1 MYRRRRIT
9 VGILAIIVAAVL
21 VLGIILMVKAV
32 QGIREDMAAPA
43 PEPTTTEAVAPG
55 PEASEGSG
63 ACPPDSVRVAA
74 STDEDEYED
83 GEEPELTIEVTNGHD
98 ADCIIDVGEAHQEF
112 VIERDGDTVWS
123 SRYCAATGEDD
134 EAATNPLVFP
144 AQSSKKASLTWPRIP
159 VDDECRQTDD
169 SFPDG
174 EYALVVKLGETES
187 EPARFS
193 LVEEA
198 GHAESESAQD
208 EGSAGEDT
216 ADEDSADEDTADADT
231 AGEGGADGDG
241 ADEDTAEG

>member
-1 MYRRRRIT
+1 MS
-9 VGILAIIVAAVL
+9 ILALVVAAVL
-21 VLGIILMVKAV
+21 VLGIVLMVKAV

-43 PEPTTTEAVAPG
+43 PEPTTTEAAAPG

-159 VDDECRQTDD
+159 VDDECRQTDE
-169 SFPDG
+169 SFPAG

-187 EPARFS
+187 DPARFS

-198 GHAESESAQD
+198 GGGASESAQD

-216 ADEDSADEDTADADT
+216 ADEETAEDAGSDEGGDEEAGSDEADSDEDA
-231 AGEGGADGDG
+231 
-241 ADEDTAEG
+241 AEG

>member
-1 MYRRRRIT
+1 
-9 VGILAIIVAAVL
+9 VGILAIVVAAVL
-21 VLGIILMVKAV
+21 VLGIVLMVKAV
-32 QGIREDMAAPA
+32 QGIREDMSAPA
-43 PEPTTTEAVAPG
+43 PEPTTTEAAAPG

-63 ACPPDSVRVAA
+63 ACPPDSVRLAA

-123 SRYCAATGEDD
+123 SLYCAATGEDD

-159 VDDECRQTDD
+159 VDDECRQTDE
-169 SFPDG
+169 SFPAG

-198 GHAESESAQD
+198 GDGTSEPAPDDPDAQE

-216 ADEDSADEDTADADT
+216 ADEDAADAGTADEDSADDS
-231 AGEGGADGDG
+231 ADG
-241 ADEDTAEG
+241 